1 MCACVCVPVQMLKC
15 VSWTYL
21 LGRRESL
28 KLVSVGFGNIYLSAY
43 LLILKS
49 FMPTLGKFLL
59 SSLISFP
66 KAKVEEGSEQK
77 QQKMI

>member
-1 MCACVCVPVQMLKC
+1 
-15 VSWTYL
+15 
-21 LGRRESL
+21 
-28 KLVSVGFGNIYLSAY
+28 
-43 LLILKS
+43 
-49 FMPTLGKFLL
+49 MPTLGKFLL